1 MTIRVKVDRAL
12 CELHGL
18 CVETA
23 PEVFSFDSSGAL
35 VYTEHARDELSQ
47 ALADAQFLCPTQ
59 AIEVEQE

>member
-35 VYTEHARDELSQ
+35 VYTEHARDELAQ
-47 ALADAQFLCPTQ
+47 AIADAQFLCPTQ